1 MLTDDI
7 DSLAQKDSPEFQPK
21 KKKKK
26 KQQTVYHITVAVQA
40 ITPKTTCI
48 STAFASSMPDEAS
61 AERVARRT
69 SAYATVQKRQ
79 RE

>member
-21 KKKKK
+21 KKK
-26 KQQTVYHITVAVQA
+26 TVYHITVAVQA

-48 STAFASSMPDEAS
+48 SIAFASSMPDEAS